1 MRHMQLDA
9 KMLQILYQFPN
20 LLQVTNLNMVMLVDI
35 SAATLRWA
43 AIN

>member
-20 LLQVTNLNMVMLVDI
+20 LRVTNLNMVMLVDI
-35 SAATLRWA
+35 SAATLR
-43 AIN
+43 